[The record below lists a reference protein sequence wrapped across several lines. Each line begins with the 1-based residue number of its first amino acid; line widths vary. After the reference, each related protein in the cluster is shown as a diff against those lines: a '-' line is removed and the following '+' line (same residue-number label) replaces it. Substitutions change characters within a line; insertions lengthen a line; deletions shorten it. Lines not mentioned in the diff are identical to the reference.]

1 MPITLQGTA
10 QRFEPDFL
18 RQLPQLERTMTAH
31 GLDPSD
37 VVIAKE
43 PAATANVPF
52 LGPFFYDYTVFLG
65 DESFTVTEPSD
76 ARFLE
81 YFYNRLRAA
90 DAPESSAPPQS
101 DGMLARLSRWM
112 MRPI

>member
-10 QRFEPDFL
+10 QRFEPGFL
-18 RQLPQLERTMTAH
+18 RQLPRLEQAMTAH

-52 LGPFFYDYTVFLG
+52 LGPLFYDYTVFFG
-65 DESFTVTEPSD
+65 DESFTVTEPGD

-81 YFYNRLRAA
+81 YFYNRLRGA
-90 DAPESSAPPQS
+90 DAPEPSAPPPA
-101 DGMLARLSRWM
+101 DGLLARLSRWM
-112 MRPI
+112 SRPI